1 MPLFVRSTTLPD
13 LARPVFDISNLG
25 PGLCVWR
32 DRQWP
37 RFEYRSALEVP
48 MMTHDPSDVDD
59 VVTMMWEATAGL
71 ADVQSP
77 DLNLMVV
84 VFQVLSTN
92 DIALGGFLTW
102 AQEPETVGDPLPEWL
117 RTGLRSR
124 PRARSAPLV
133 PITAGNTTAYDL
145 LLGG

>member
-1 MPLFVRSTTLPD
+1 MPPFVRSTTIPD
-13 LARPVFDISNLG
+13 LARPVFDISDLG

-48 MMTHDPSDVDD
+48 MLVFHAWEVPD
-59 VVTMMWEATAGL
+59 VVSMMREAVGDL
-71 ADVQSP
+71 ADFQSP
-77 DLNLMVV
+77 DLNLLVV
-84 VFQVLSTN
+84 VLQAQGTN

-102 AQEPETVGDPLPEWL
+102 AQEPETVGEPLPEWVTGK
-117 RTGLRSR
+117 RTR
-124 PRARSAPLV
+124 PQASLAPLV
-133 PITAGNTTAYDL
+133 VITAGNTTAYDL